1 VDINIARIAH
11 AVAHAV
17 PHAVADA
24 VVADAVVADAGGYQ
38 HLHVATKNL
47 EKPANPYPSCLR
59 PHTLVA

>member
-1 VDINIARIAH
+1 MDINIARIAH
-11 AVAHAV
+11 AVADAV
-17 PHAVADA
+17 VADA